1 MSAASSDD
9 ESIEIIASTETI
21 EGGEESAGGSDV
33 AARIEDLRRERERL
47 RKKTEGCEWCYTPHP
62 AKGRRF
68 TGPNGRGTLCSR
80 CNRRWREGA
89 GPDPPFEGWK
99 CEWCDATCAETTR
112 GGSIRR
118 FRGPNGR
125 ATLCIRCGNR
135 YAQGRATSEDGTK
148 ARPAAR
154 GSPEPAEPV
163 EETQTILVRGPKTVP
178 VQGLQTVRVDASWGT
193 DQASQET
200 QTAPVRGAE
209 TAPVQGIEAV
219 RVQTFKVPE
228 APYDKFSAAIGPGV
242 KAEVI
247 VLSDD
252 DDDDD
257 DDEGEEDGES
267 DDDDFG
273 ITAFETE
280 EARTSDGAP
289 LPRGRPRSAA
299 LPRPKKKT
307 PSIFGRRKRKRV
319 AAKATGNK
327 AVVGARVFQ
336 IPKGTTVKINDPRF
350 KGKTATATAGAST
363 RPFRLDSRPR
373 AGPGAEARLVHAQ
386 VPRRKP
392 DRRSEDVHLDVATS
406 ARRFARRARVRRPPL
421 GGASSYFGARAPTRR
436 ESPAG
441 RCR

>member
-1 MSAASSDD
+1 MRPKNDTHEGESNKGAVGGGDWESLRPSRRAGAMSAASSDD

-21 EGGEESAGGSDV
+21 EGGEESAGGNDV

-99 CEWCDATCAETTR
+99 CERCDATCAETTR

-135 YAQGRATSEDGTK
+135 YAQGRATSGDGTK

-163 EETQTILVRGPKTVP
+163 EETQTILVRGP
-178 VQGLQTVRVDASWGT
+178 
-193 DQASQET
+193 
-200 QTAPVRGAE
+200 E
-209 TAPVQGIEAV
+209 TAPVQGIETV

-228 APYDKFSAAIGPGV
+228 APFDKFSAAIGPGV

-247 VLSDD
+247 FLSDD
-252 DDDDD
+252 DDDED
-257 DDEGEEDGES
+257 GEEDDES

-289 LPRGRPRSAA
+289 LPRERPRLAA

-327 AVVGARVFQ
+327 AVVGTRVFQ

-373 AGPGAEARLVHAQ
+373 AGPGAETRLVHAQ

-406 ARRFARRARVRRPPL
+406 ARRFARRAREYAVPR
-421 GGASSYFGARAPTRR
+421 
-436 ESPAG
+436 
-441 RCR
+441 